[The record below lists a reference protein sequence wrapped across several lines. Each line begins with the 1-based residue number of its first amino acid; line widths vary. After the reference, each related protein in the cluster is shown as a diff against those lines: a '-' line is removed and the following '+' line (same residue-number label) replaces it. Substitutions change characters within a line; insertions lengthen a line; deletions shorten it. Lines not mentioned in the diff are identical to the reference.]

1 MKNDTGIGHAW
12 SYPIK
17 FSLSMKLTTIL
28 LIVSTLSIQANS
40 YSQKTRITCNLEN
53 VKITEVFE
61 DFEKNTAFKFLYNHR
76 EIDTERRVSIKADK
90 EPLESVLKRLLVGL
104 DITYVVKKKQIIL
117 RHKEQD
123 DIDEATIQ
131 QPIQENNSNEPPQL
145 TITGLVADKDG
156 VPLLGASILEK
167 ATTNGT
173 QTDFDGNFELEV
185 SGSNATLVVS
195 YIGFATKEIPLNGE
209 TNLNITLQES
219 ASSLEEVVIIGY
231 GSQKEA
237 LLTGSV
243 GTVSSKEVTQVS
255 FANSASVLQGRVA
268 GVRVEANGGA
278 PGAGVNVVIR
288 GTGSFGNDQ
297 PLYVVDGNIVESMSF
312 INPNDI
318 ESISVLKDASS
329 AAIYGNRA
337 SNGVILVTTKKGQ
350 VGDVRINFETKFGF
364 QTPTSY
370 IDLLNAREFA
380 DWHNMARDNDGD
392 PRAIPNDS
400 GFDPSIDTDWQDLQL
415 NTALWKE
422 YNLSVSGGGE
432 NAQFYVSGQILDQE
446 GIVVD
451 SGTKRYN
458 FSVNTSFN
466 KGVFSMDQSI
476 ILSRV
481 DINRNLFFQREG
493 EVPPTIPVFDENNE
507 GGFAGLDPNL
517 YAMARGINWYG
528 RAILNDNFTT
538 VDRIVGSVQP
548 QLQLHKNLRFKT
560 NLGLEYFVQHDFE
573 FEPTFFQSTSQE
585 ASNVIATL
593 DESYTRSLS
602 LLMENTLQYSNTFG
616 KHGLT
621 VLGGFSTQ
629 NIEAR
634 SAGGI
639 GTNFIFNEFRV
650 LDAADTNT
658 SNPTGNLQ
666 EYALTSYFGRLDYDY
681 DGKYILSAT
690 VRHDGTSRF
699 SEDNRWGT
707 FPSASLG
714 WRISKENFFPQDGFV
729 SNLKF
734 RGSYGLLGSQNVTGN
749 NPNYATS
756 SVLNVNNFYTLGS
769 TVQNGQIVNELA
781 NPDLKWET
789 TTIQNYGF
797 DTEFLDG
804 KISLTAEYYKKRS
817 EDILVNV
824 PIPLSGGL
832 GLTLANNAATID
844 NQGFEF
850 SGTYRHFSQ
859 NDGVNF
865 DVTLNLNTLDNEVI
879 ALGDG
884 VNPIQGGGYT
894 QGGFQATRTDVGQ
907 PVASFYG
914 LITEGVYQTQ
924 AEIDADGRTSAVLGD
939 MNFVDLDGDGDI
951 DDDDQTYLGS
961 AIPDFEYS
969 IAFNMDY
976 KNWDFSMF
984 WQGVEGNELWNGK
997 RYHQVLD
1004 GTRGLKR
1011 REALNA
1017 WTPENTNTIVPRAT
1031 IRDLALNKRPS
1042 DYLVEDGSYIRLKN
1056 IQLGYTF
1063 PTDLVN
1069 KFYVSNLRLY
1079 VSGQNLL
1086 TFTDYQGY
1094 DPEIGRPLD
1103 GDGTLFDSGVNRR
1116 TYPQNK
1122 NFLFGLQVGF

>member
-1 MKNDTGIGHAW
+1 MKNHSRMWHIRM
-12 SYPIK
+12 SYSLK
-17 FSLSMKLTTIL
+17 FNLKMKLTSIL
-28 LIVSTLSIQANS
+28 VLASVFSIQANS
-40 YSQKTRITCNLEN
+40 YSQKVRLSCNLQE
-53 VKITEVFE
+53 VKITQVFE
-61 DFEKNTAFKFLYNHR
+61 KIERDTKYKFLYNH
-76 EIDTERRVSIKADK
+76 EEVDIERIVSLNV
-90 EPLESVLKRLLVGL
+90 ENETLENVISSLFSNTS
-104 DITYVVKKKQIIL
+104 ISYVIRKKQIIL
-117 RHKEQD
+117 K
-123 DIDEATIQ
+123 AL
-131 QPIQENNSNEPPQL
+131 EPPTKNVESPVETLKNKVVPDVQQSVNG
-145 TITGLVADKDG
+145 TITDADG
-156 VPLLGASILEK
+156 NPLPGANILEK
-167 ATTNGT
+167 GTTNGT
-173 QTDFDGNFELEV
+173 QADFDGNFSLDLDNP
-185 SGSNATLVVS
+185 NAILVVS
-195 YIGFATKEIPLNGE
+195 YIGFATKEITVSE
-209 TNLNITLQES
+209 TTDFTIALVES
-219 ASSLEEVVIIGY
+219 ASGLEEVVVIGY
-231 GSQKEA
+231 GTQTEA

-243 GTVSSKEVTQVS
+243 GTVSSQEVTQVS
-255 FANSASVLQGRVA
+255 YANSASVLQGRVA
-268 GVRVEANGGA
+268 GVQVETNGGA

-297 PLYVVDGNIVESMSF
+297 PLYVVDGNIVESISF

-337 SNGVILVTTKKGQ
+337 SNGVVLVTTKKGKA
-350 VGDVRINFETKFGF
+350 GDVRINFETKIGY

-370 IDLLNAREFA
+370 QDLLNAREFA

-392 PRAIPNDS
+392 PRAIPNDT
-400 GFDPSIDTDWQDLQL
+400 GFDPNIDTDWQDLQL
-415 NTALWKE
+415 NPALWKE
-422 YNLSVSGGGE
+422 YSVNISGGSE
-432 NAQFYVSGQILDQE
+432 NARFYLSGQLLDQE

-458 FSVNTSFN
+458 VTVNTSFK
-466 KGVFSMDQSI
+466 KGIFSLDQNL
-476 ILSRV
+476 ILARQE
-481 DINRNLFFQREG
+481 DNLNNFFQREG

-528 RAILNDNFTT
+528 RALLNENTPST
-538 VDRIVGSVQP
+538 DRVVASVQP
-548 QLQLHKNLRFKT
+548 QLQLSKNLKFKS

-585 ASNVIATL
+585 ASNVIAEL
-593 DESYTRSLS
+593 DELYTRSLS
-602 LLMENTLQYSNTFG
+602 LLMENTLEYSNTFG

-629 NIEAR
+629 NVEAR
-634 SAGGI
+634 SAGGK
-639 GTNFIFNEFRV
+639 GSNFIFNEFRV
-650 LDAADTNT
+650 LDAGDSNT
-658 SNPTGNLQ
+658 GIVEGNIQ
-666 EYALTSYFGRLDYDY
+666 EYALSSYFGRMDYDY

-707 FPSASLG
+707 FPSASVG
-714 WRISKENFFPQDGFV
+714 WRISKESFFPQDGFV

-734 RGSYGLLGSQNVTGN
+734 RGSYGQLGSQNVTGD
-749 NPNYATS
+749 NPNFATS
-756 SVLNVNNFYTLGS
+756 SVLNIFNFYRLGD

-789 TTIQNYGF
+789 TTIQNFGI

-804 KISLTAEYYKKRS
+804 KISMTAEYYKKRS

-832 GLTLANNAATID
+832 GQDLATNAATIE
-844 NQGFEF
+844 NSGFEL

-859 NDGVNF
+859 NDGINF
-865 DVTLNLNTLDNEVI
+865 DVTLNFNTLDNEVI

-884 VNPIQGGGYT
+884 VNPITGGGYT

-914 LITEGVYQTQ
+914 LVTEGVYQTQ
-924 AEIDADGRTSAVLGD
+924 AQLDADGRTNAVLGD
-939 MNFVDLDGDGDI
+939 LNFVDLDGDGDI

-961 AIPDFEYS
+961 NIPDFQYS
-969 IAFNMDY
+969 LAFNMDY
-976 KNWDFSMF
+976 KNWDFSIF
-984 WQGVEGNELWNGK
+984 FQGVEGNELWNGK

-1011 REALNA
+1011 REALDA
-1017 WTPENTNTIVPRAT
+1017 WTPTNTDTNVPRAT

-1042 DYLVEDGSYIRLKN
+1042 DYLVEDGSYFRLKN

-1069 KFYVSNLRLY
+1069 KFYVSNLRIY
-1079 VSGQNLL
+1079 VAGQNLVTL
-1086 TFTDYQGY
+1086 TDYQGY
-1094 DPEIGRPLD
+1094 DPELGRPLD
-1103 GDGTLFDSGVNRR
+1103 GDGELFDSGVNRR
-1116 TYPQNK
+1116 AYPNNK
-1122 NFLFGLQVGF
+1122 NILFGVQVGF